1 MADWLDHLSTSL
13 VDNGWAPWLF
23 ALLLF
28 LAFAE
33 AAFFLGFVIPGETAL
48 VLGGALCATG
58 VFPLAAFLPAAVVA
72 AIAGDSVGYEV
83 GRRFGPRLKT
93 SRLGLRIGERR
104 WALAQWFFA
113 KHGGKAV
120 FLGRAQAVLRALVP
134 ALAGSSGL
142 PYRVFLPWNALGGL
156 VWGGG
161 VVLLGYVFA
170 RSLSKLETGLKY
182 WGIGMLV
189 LLVLGVVVLV
199 RAQRRAERE
208 IEAEF
213 DAEQASEQASG
224 QAAEKGAEHGA
235 QAGES
240 A

>member
-1 MADWLDHLSTSL
+1 MAAWLDRTSTWL

-83 GRRFGPRLKT
+83 GRHFGPRIRL
-93 SRLGLRIGERR
+93 SRLGRRIGDRR
-104 WALAQWFFA
+104 WGTAEWFFA
-113 KHGGKAV
+113 QHGGKAV
-120 FLGRAQAVLRALVP
+120 FLGRAQALLRALVP

-142 PYRVFLPWNALGGL
+142 PYRTFLPWNALGAL

-161 VVLLGYVFA
+161 VVLLGYAFA
-170 RSLSKLETGLKY
+170 HSLERLEAGLKY
-182 WGIGMLV
+182 WGIGAL
-189 LLVLGVVVLV
+189 VVLTVGVLFVV
-199 RAQRRAERE
+199 RLGRRAERE
-208 IEAEF
+208 AEAAYE
-213 DAEQASEQASG
+213 ASTGEPST
-224 QAAEKGAEHGA
+224 GAPG
-235 QAGES
+235 GES